1 MKGLLNVL
9 LVVLMGVLSI
19 IEIGIEVVYQIT
31 RLVRRGYGNT
41 MNWILRKIK
50 PIYTGKLQLNIRPKK
65 ETDKDIKIYEFHY
78 E

>member
-19 IEIGIEVVYQIT
+19 VEIGVEVIYIIM
-31 RLVRRGYGNT
+31 RLIRRGYDKA
-41 MNWILRKIK
+41 MNWILRKIE
-50 PIYTGKLQLNIRPKK
+50 PIYTGKVKIKARTK
-65 ETDKDIKIYEFHY
+65 ETDKDVKILEFHY

>member
-9 LVVLMGVLSI
+9 LVVLMGALSI

-31 RLVRRGYGNT
+31 RLVRRGYGNA
-41 MNWILRKIK
+41 MNWFLRKIK
-50 PIYTGKLQLNIRPKK
+50 TIYTGKIQLNIRPEK